1 MKNLP
6 CQGLHLWL
14 SILFVFL
21 QVTRLLAQPAFALG
35 DTAQVTFEL
44 QSKAISTIPPCPL
57 LEGENILSA
66 KLEPQPDGSYL
77 LYRESE
83 SGDKGGFACSQNAES
98 NVWTKVTGIGGDY
111 LVIKWQ
117 TASRVKYT
125 CADPACFDVD
135 AWTRGETDFDLQ
147 LVIKGISSSTQVPVH
162 YLWTQL
168 SSCGSRSENNEEDTA
183 RVAHRIQLANVT
195 LDDRISLATMSKFIQ
210 VGALDQ
216 TGIITASGGD
226 VIKLKV
232 LSESFAFVD
241 DNPDPPFGV
250 PAYYH
255 RDLAFA
261 ESYGY
266 LILSI
271 GNPIVIP
278 SLNNPQ
284 QIQTFSLDI
293 GSDAEFSEQVT
304 PANAWFD
311 PGDMYEFNSPAP
323 PPAQNGIFHDA
334 ACFYNVDPAPNINDT
349 SSRAPL
355 CFNLDQDSLAPL
367 YFDLDGFDALDINLL
382 SFAFGPGV
390 PPIKQYPSDCIFHPD
405 YMLLSLDEDQGVHY
419 TGSGGYCDIPVASV
433 VPPRGSTTDQD
444 ELFYAHVTRNHISG
458 AYTYSAFGYASEDNV
473 HQGLIPSPNVG
484 IHENDD
490 VDALDSYAPD
500 SCGYY
505 YFSADHE
512 ASYQSFA
519 GAPTLNPG
527 VIYMWMPPNIHQPV
541 VFPDIHLGLAQ
552 GVDLNDFEFAWLW
565 NPAVKEY
572 TLAVVFSVDQD
583 DPNTPAFESDTLNPG
598 QLYASFLDG
607 SHFPFGPNHTW
618 ENIDGLAFSSRPLL
632 AQGSQVTVVG
642 IRELLKPSVGAL
654 KVAPT
659 IATGR
664 VNISWEIEFDAKATM
679 LVTDAAGRSVFQ
691 RTQSSFPGEQM
702 SYELDTQHLSAGLYF
717 VQMTF
722 AGHNGEYAVLSGKFI
737 VPE

>member
-6 CQGLHLWL
+6 CKGLRLCPT
-14 SILFVFL
+14 ILFVFL
-21 QVTRLLAQPAFALG
+21 YFTYLPAQPAFDLG
-35 DTAQVTFEL
+35 DTAQVAFKL
-44 QSKAISTIPPCPL
+44 QSKAISTVFPCPL

-66 KLEPQPDGSYL
+66 KLEPQNDGSYA

-83 SGDKGGFACSQNAES
+83 SGDKGGFGCAQNAES

-125 CADPACFDVD
+125 CADPVCFDVD
-135 AWTRGETDFDLQ
+135 AWARGESDFDLH
-147 LVIKGISSSTQVPVH
+147 LVIKGIPSSTQVPIH

-168 SSCGSRSENNEEDTA
+168 SSCGSKSENNEEDSA
-183 RVAHRIQLANVT
+183 RVSHRIRLVNT
-195 LDDRISLATMSKFIQ
+195 MLDDRTSMATMSKFIQ

-232 LSESFAFVD
+232 LSEAFAYVD
-241 DNPDPPFGV
+241 DAPDPDFGL

-278 SLNNPQ
+278 TLNSPQ
-284 QIQTFSLDI
+284 QIQAFSLDI

-334 ACFYNVDPAPNINDT
+334 ACFYNVDPAPNVNDAST
-349 SSRAPL
+349 RAPL
-355 CFNLDQDSLAPL
+355 CFNLNQDSLAPL

-382 SFAFGPGV
+382 SYAFGPGV
-390 PPIKQYPSDCIFHPD
+390 PPIQQYPSDCIFHPEF
-405 YMLLSLDEDQGVHY
+405 MLLSFDEDQGVHY

-433 VPPRGSTTDQD
+433 VPPRGSTTDRD
-444 ELFYAHVTRNHISG
+444 EVIYGNVTRNHILNS
-458 AYTYSAFGYASEDNV
+458 YSYSAFGYGSEDDV
-473 HQGLIPSPNVG
+473 HQGLAPSPNVG

-500 SCGYY
+500 SCGYF
-505 YFSADHE
+505 YFTADHE

-527 VIYMWMPPNIHQPV
+527 VVYIWMPPNIHQPV

-565 NPAVKEY
+565 NPSVKKY
-572 TLAVVFSVDQD
+572 TLALVFSVDQD

-607 SHFPFGPNHTW
+607 THFPFGPNHIG
-618 ENIDGLAFSSRPLL
+618 ENIDGLAFSNRPLL
-632 AQGSQVTVVG
+632 PQGSQVTVVG
-642 IRELLKPSVGAL
+642 LRDLLRPAVGAL
-654 KVAPT
+654 KIAPT
-659 IATGR
+659 IATDR
-664 VNISWEIEFDAKATM
+664 VTISWETAFESKAT
-679 LVTDAAGRSVFQ
+679 LTVTDAAGRTVSRHSLIASVGQ
-691 RTQSSFPGEQM
+691 PSFD
-702 SYELDTQHLSAGLYF
+702 LDVQNLASGLYF

-722 AGHNGEYAVLSGKFI
+722 SGENGAYAVMSGKFI